1 MRKADSFGGGVFFA
15 FCDTFMGKET
25 GFSDKNSFFPDHT
38 DGFVSLHF
46 AICILRN
53 VVREEDGK
61 NMECGKY
68 KSRTSPLFLDK
79 KRGEGGSSK
88 SCFGFFDRG
97 INGKTAG
104 FLKPLE
110 FIPQGRRSDN
120 P

>member
-1 MRKADSFGGGVFFA
+1 
-15 FCDTFMGKET
+15 MGKET

-68 KSRTSPLFLDK
+68 KSRTSPLFL
-79 KRGEGGSSK
+79 
-88 SCFGFFDRG
+88 
-97 INGKTAG
+97 
-104 FLKPLE
+104 
-110 FIPQGRRSDN
+110 
-120 P
+120 